1 MIRRDLTIRP
11 VLENQN
17 TRARIGLRVA
27 EARNADI
34 VPLDLALVVQALEIG
49 FSLEHDPDRIVVAR
63 ALWSLQRDIHP
74 SAIFAGH
81 QFLGQHHED
90 ATGHNAHDQN
100 QAEDATCG
108 LTLER

>member
-49 FSLEHDPDRIVVAR
+49 FSLEHHANRIVVTR
-63 ALWSLQRDIHP
+63 ALWGLQRDIDP
-74 SAIFAGH
+74 PAIFAGH
-81 QFLGQHHED
+81 QFLRQQDKD
-90 ATGHNAHDQN
+90 AASHDAHDQN
-100 QAEDATCG
+100 QAEDTTCG